1 MTELVKG
8 LGDHSEK
15 AAEAIMTTDTKIKE
29 IAVSFLVD
37 GVECRIG
44 GIAKGSGMIH
54 PNMATMLVFITTDC
68 NISSEMLQVALSDD
82 VKDTFNMISV
92 DGDTSTND
100 MVAIMAN
107 GAAGNKD
114 IQCKGE
120 AYDIF
125 AQALNTV
132 TRHLCRAIAADRKAQ
147 LNCLN
152 VKLVVLTVRVQP
164 KR

>member
-107 GAAGNKD
+107 GAAETKT
-114 IQCKGE
+114 
-120 AYDIF
+120 F
-125 AQALNTV
+125 
-132 TRHLCRAIAADRKAQ
+132 
-147 LNCLN
+147 N
-152 VKLVVLTVRVQP
+152 VKARHMTSSL
-164 KR
+164 KH